1 MYTLL
6 SYNVSCQSRMFAD
19 RLQHI
24 IELISNVS
32 PDFICLQEV
41 NEFAISQLTGGFM
54 NMYKIVNNQEI
65 VNDKRSYGEMI
76 LVKTK
81 YKIVEEQ
88 IHKLF
93 DSQQSRSLH
102 VCKIELDNDILQ
114 LCTTQLERGGLAD
127 KLRHKQLETLDAF
140 LHKTGYVTFCA
151 VDTNFMQDDHSY
163 STLKEMLDVY
173 ELCADILEGT
183 HQYTLDSIKNFN
195 IKDEQQRERPDRI
208 YITKTQPHSYQCII
222 QNFELIGM
230 KPFYHYN
237 DASQEEERLMP
248 SDHFGVFV
256 SFHLKSRKSP
266 STTPSYT
273 PSSTSVSPS
282 HTPSAT
288 SVSPSHTPSA
298 RSVSSNNTQS
308 YSHHSGMTQV
318 SSSIP
323 NDQDGTYV
331 VQTVVKKM
339 EFIET
344 PYDIPQEYEHDE
356 RDVNVN
362 LLLQKVQEQK
372 MQSSTNTFN
381 VLPTSVRTTTK
392 PNNMDQP
399 CPSDSA
405 VDKMEFID
413 TPYDVN
419 PEYEDDDRAIDVDL
433 LQKQKDQ
440 KLRLNGY
447 Y

>member
-1 MYTLL
+1 
-6 SYNVSCQSRMFAD
+6 
-19 RLQHI
+19 
-24 IELISNVS
+24 
-32 PDFICLQEV
+32 
-41 NEFAISQLTGGFM
+41 
-54 NMYKIVNNQEI
+54 
-65 VNDKRSYGEMI
+65 
-76 LVKTK
+76 
-81 YKIVEEQ
+81 
-88 IHKLF
+88 
-93 DSQQSRSLH
+93 
-102 VCKIELDNDILQ
+102 
-114 LCTTQLERGGLAD
+114 
-127 KLRHKQLETLDAF
+127 
-140 LHKTGYVTFCA
+140 
-151 VDTNFMQDDHSY
+151 
-163 STLKEMLDVY
+163 
-173 ELCADILEGT
+173 
-183 HQYTLDSIKNFN
+183 
-195 IKDEQQRERPDRI
+195 
-208 YITKTQPHSYQCII
+208 
-222 QNFELIGM
+222 
-230 KPFYHYN
+230 
-237 DASQEEERLMP
+237 
-248 SDHFGVFV
+248 
-256 SFHLKSRKSP
+256 
-266 STTPSYT
+266 
-273 PSSTSVSPS
+273 
-282 HTPSAT
+282 
-288 SVSPSHTPSA
+288 
-298 RSVSSNNTQS
+298 
-308 YSHHSGMTQV
+308 MTQV